1 MAGEEL
7 LLVERIVDFLA
18 EASTPLPVTE
28 ILGGLGL
35 PKGAPS
41 RAEINAI
48 LYQDRTTFA
57 HLGWASP
64 PHWYVVGCH
73 SPAEEMAQ
81 ACALIARRRKGE
93 GKEAVALTVGEA
105 VERFEAGGE
114 DERR

>member
-1 MAGEEL
+1 MAGKGPPL
-7 LLVERIVDFLA
+7 AERIADFLA
-18 EASTPLPVTE
+18 EAPAPLPVTE

-35 PKGAPS
+35 PKGAPR

-64 PHWYVVGCH
+64 PHWYVVGRH
-73 SPAEEMAQ
+73 SPGEEMAQ
-81 ACALIARRRKGE
+81 ACALIAQRRKGD
-93 GKEAVALTVGEA
+93 GKGAVTLTVGEA

-114 DERR
+114 GGRR